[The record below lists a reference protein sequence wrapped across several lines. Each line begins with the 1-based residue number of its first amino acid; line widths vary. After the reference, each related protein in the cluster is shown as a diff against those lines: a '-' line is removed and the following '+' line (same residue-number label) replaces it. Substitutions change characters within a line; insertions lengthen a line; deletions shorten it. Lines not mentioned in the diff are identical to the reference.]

1 MANDRED
8 RWLTVVPGKELD
20 PIIDRGESV
29 QKPFEKEFIHE
40 QVGDLT
46 ELVREM
52 KDFDMSLETLCSNY
66 GQILKEYPNQ
76 WVAIHQGEVKASA
89 ETHELLM
96 AEVEQKGLP
105 RHNVLIRFLDK
116 TGRKLI
122 V

>member
-1 MANDRED
+1 M
-8 RWLTVVPGKELD
+8 
-20 PIIDRGESV
+20 

-76 WVAIHQGEVKASA
+76 WVAVHQGEVKASA

-96 AEVEQKGLP
+96 AAVEQKGLP